1 MPAPCR
7 PRWAKG
13 LAKRASS
20 LVARD
25 GDNRVD
31 YQLRINGDQTANTNI
46 ANDQYDV
53 NGGWYLFGAAP

>member
-1 MPAPCR
+1 M
-7 PRWAKG
+7 G
-13 LAKRASS
+13 TNSTLFQ
-20 LVARD
+20 LDID

-46 ANDQYDV
+46 ATGQDDV